1 MVKKWL
7 CLALASVM
15 MLSTLAGCGGRVI
28 ITDSTKVGLQPALT
42 KQEVLDYYAVSMNYD
57 TVVTRNT
64 SADVNKYVLSPI
76 TDQSD
81 VNNLTSALGITTK
94 MLAQPK
100 YTGNDMTRR
109 YLSETM
115 YNYIRA
121 LLNDKS
127 LSNGEVVKAEQAQ
140 GYYFVDVEYDVNAGN
155 IGTFTQASNLLGIN
169 GAFKHS
175 SAFNTD
181 SVDNSFLTAAERIL
195 NEYFRNNGITATATL
210 AGNYLTISGN
220 TDLLTDGYTDEN
232 TGNISDIEDQYFNDT
247 QPTQDMPD
255 MLDTP
260 DELADIKDNKTTD
273 TDKKDAQESKK
284 NDAADSENKAETGDT
299 ADADADKQETG
310 TENGTDTDT
319 DADTEPVTEPE
330 PEPVAPVT
338 PTVKKVNTRRP
349 QININ
354 KFNSIVGSGHNS
366 SYIPELSNVYNYP
379 AENGQ
384 IQGIGLYP
392 CGGLGLTLF
401 GFDRSQ
407 ISGKITIRYLYKENL
422 VNPDIL
428 TCENIYVT
436 EMRLDDPFADYTASI
451 IPEFLT
457 TDFEELID
465 RADRLMVNNDTTG
478 LMSCN
483 VFNDIGMAVLR
494 GYEENNGSLLR
505 QISTLRRVISR
516 DIASNAY
523 LVEVETFRREGDETA
538 DRYAAYKDRV
548 YAVIQQEGSQFV
560 ISDWMIV
567 DRTLVTEPDIDP
579 DAATAKRIVALGLTG
594 TVSDSA
600 RESATALVNALY
612 KSSSDRVLNGPYTDA
627 DGNNVERG
635 MYDCFN
641 SNNTMLSASKREEI
655 NSHLRSI
662 LVKHGTKTQAQMTGK
677 ITEFIGGTNK
687 QVEFTTEELVTY
699 SGRNEATYMTCYYLI
714 SCIEDVWVIDD
725 LQILTMDEVSGEGL
739 QSIQSRLAQ

>member
-15 MLSTLAGCGGRVI
+15 MLTTLSGCGGRVI

-76 TDQSD
+76 TDQST
-81 VNNLTSALGITTK
+81 VNNLTAALGITTK

-100 YTGNDMTRR
+100 YAGNDTTRR

-127 LSNGEVVKAEQAQ
+127 LSNGTVVKAEQAL
-140 GYYFVDVEYDVNAGN
+140 GYYFVDVEYDVHAGN
-155 IGTFTQASNLLGIN
+155 IGTFNQSSNLLGIN

-181 SVDNSFLTAAERIL
+181 SVDTSFLTAAERIL
-195 NEYFRNNGITATATL
+195 NEYFRNNGITATAAV
-210 AGNYLTISGN
+210 AGDYLNISGN

-247 QPTQDMPD
+247 QPATDMP
-255 MLDTP
+255 DTP
-260 DELADIKDNKTTD
+260 DELADIKDDTTTD
-273 TDKKDAQESKK
+273 ANDADNNGTDAQEP
-284 NDAADSENKAETGDT
+284 NEDGAGDAENTDDT
-299 ADADADKQETG
+299 AQEP
-310 TENGTDTDT
+310 
-319 DADTEPVTEPE
+319 AQEPVT
-330 PEPVAPVT
+330 PVT
-338 PTVKKVNTRRP
+338 PAAPVVKKLNTRRP
-349 QININ
+349 QINIS

-366 SYIPELSNVYNYP
+366 SYIPELSKVYSYP
-379 AENGQ
+379 AENGE

-436 EMRLDDPFADYTASI
+436 EMRLDDPFADYTVSI
-451 IPEFLT
+451 IPDFLT

-516 DIASNAY
+516 DISTNSY
-523 LVEVETFRREGDETA
+523 LVEIETFRREGDETA
-538 DRYAAYKDRV
+538 DRYAAYKDKV

-600 RESATALVNALY
+600 RESATTLVNALY
-612 KSSSDRVLNGPYTDA
+612 KASSDRVLNGPYTDA
-627 DGNNVERG
+627 NGNEIERG

-641 SNNTMLSASKREEI
+641 SNNTMLSSSKREEI

-662 LVKHGTKTQAQMTGK
+662 LVKHGTKTNAQMTGK

-725 LQILTMDEVSGEGL
+725 LQILTMDDVSGEGL

>member
-15 MLSTLAGCGGRVI
+15 MLTTLSGCGGRVI
-28 ITDSTKVGLQPALT
+28 ITDSTKVGLQQALT

-76 TDQSD
+76 TDQSN
-81 VNNLTSALGITTK
+81 VNNLTAALGITTK

-127 LSNGEVVKAEQAQ
+127 LSNGKVVKAEQAL
-140 GYYFVDVEYDVNAGN
+140 GYYFVDVEYDVSAGN
-155 IGTFTQASNLLGIN
+155 IGTFNQYSNLLGIN

-175 SAFNTD
+175 SAFDTD
-181 SVDNSFLTAAERIL
+181 SVDTSFLTAAERIL
-195 NEYFRNNGITATATL
+195 NEYFRSKNITAKATL
-210 AGNYLTISGN
+210 AGDYLSISGN

-232 TGNISDIEDQYFNDT
+232 TGNISDIENQYFDGAQT
-247 QPTQDMPD
+247 TPDMP
-255 MLDTP
+255 DTP
-260 DELADIKDNKTTD
+260 DELADIKDDKTTD
-273 TDKKDAQESKK
+273 TNKTDAQEP
-284 NDAADSENKAETGDT
+284 NTADTGDAETTDDNGDAENT
-299 ADADADKQETG
+299 DGNEQDTGAET
-310 TENGTDTDT
+310 
-319 DADTEPVTEPE
+319 VTEPE
-330 PEPVAPVT
+330 PEPVVPVT
-338 PTVKKVNTRRP
+338 PVTKKVNTRRP
-349 QININ
+349 QLNIS
-354 KFNSIVGSGHNS
+354 KFNSVVGSGHNS
-366 SYIPELSNVYNYP
+366 SYIPELSKVYNYP

-384 IQGIGLYP
+384 IQGIGIYP

-436 EMRLDDPFADYTASI
+436 EMRMDDPFSDYTVSI
-451 IPEFLT
+451 IPDFLT
-457 TDFEELID
+457 TDFNELID

-478 LMSCN
+478 LMCCN

-516 DIASNAY
+516 DISTNSY
-523 LVEVETFRREGDETA
+523 LVEIETFRREGDKTA

-594 TVSDSA
+594 MVSDSA

-612 KSSSDRVLNGPYTDA
+612 KASTDRVLNGPYTDA
-627 DGNNVERG
+627 NGTSIERG

-641 SNNTMLSASKREEI
+641 GNNTMLSASKREEI

-662 LVKHGTKTQAQMTGK
+662 LVKHGTKTSAQMTGK
-677 ITEFIGGTNK
+677 ITEFIGGTDR

-725 LQILTMDEVSGEGL
+725 LQILTMDDVSGEGL
-739 QSIQSRLAQ
+739 QSIQGRLTQ